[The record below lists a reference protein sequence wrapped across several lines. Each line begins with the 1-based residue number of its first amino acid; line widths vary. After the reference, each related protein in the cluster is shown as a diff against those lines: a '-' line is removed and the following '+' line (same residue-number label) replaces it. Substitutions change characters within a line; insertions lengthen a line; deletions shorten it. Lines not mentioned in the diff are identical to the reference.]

1 MKRFLESLVI
11 IVIVGSIFMG
21 IAYLLK
27 LGINYMNSFDMD
39 EKIEAFKNQKTLLCS
54 TGIAN
59 NQKMLVSKNSKWEI
73 YKKEYFKRD
82 DMLLEIR
89 LCRVEDESE

>member
-27 LGINYMNSFDMD
+27 LGINYINLFDMD
-39 EKIEAFKNQKTLLCS
+39 EKVEAFENQKMLICS
-54 TGIAN
+54 TGITN
-59 NQKMLVSKNSKWEI
+59 NQKMLVNKNNNWEI
-73 YKKEYFKRD
+73 YKEKYFKRE

-89 LCRVEDESE
+89 ICMVEE

>member
-27 LGINYMNSFDMD
+27 LGINYINSFDMD

-54 TGIAN
+54 IGIAN
-59 NQKMLVSKNSKWEI
+59 NQKMLVSKNSNWEI

>member
-39 EKIEAFKNQKTLLCS
+39 EKVEAFENQKTLLCS
-54 TGIAN
+54 TGITN
-59 NQKMLVSKNSKWEI
+59 NQKMLVSKNSNWEI

>member
-39 EKIEAFKNQKTLLCS
+39 EKVEAFENQKTLLCS
-54 TGIAN
+54 TGITN
-59 NQKMLVSKNSKWEI
+59 NQKMLVSKNSNWEM
-73 YKKEYFKRD
+73 YKNEYFKRD

-89 LCRVEDESE
+89 LCVVEE

>member
-39 EKIEAFKNQKTLLCS
+39 EKIEAFANQKMLLCA

-59 NQKMLVSKNSKWEI
+59 NQKMLVSKNSNWEI
-73 YKKEYFKRD
+73 YKKEYFKID

>member
-39 EKIEAFKNQKTLLCS
+39 EKIEAFANQKTLLCS

-59 NQKMLVSKNSKWEI
+59 NQKMLVSKNSNWEI

>member
-1 MKRFLESLVI
+1 MKSILESVVVIALVS
-11 IVIVGSIFMG
+11 VLFMG
-21 IAYLLK
+21 SMYMLK
-27 LGINYMNSFDMD
+27 LGINYINSFDMD
-39 EKIEAFKNQKTLLCS
+39 EKIEAFANQKTLLCS

-59 NQKMLVSKNSKWEI
+59 NQKMLVSKNSNWEI
-73 YKKEYFKRD
+73 YKKEYFKID